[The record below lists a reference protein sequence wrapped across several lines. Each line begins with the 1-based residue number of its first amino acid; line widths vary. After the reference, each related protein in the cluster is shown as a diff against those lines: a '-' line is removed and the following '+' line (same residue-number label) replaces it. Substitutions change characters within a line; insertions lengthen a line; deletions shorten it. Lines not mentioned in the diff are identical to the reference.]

1 MINTEH
7 GRLDELIAMLVADR
21 LHVAEALGVGPSG
34 MRSADKT
41 LLAESER
48 QKKFSRRL
56 DNLTQ
61 VIEILRAGL

>member
-7 GRLDELIAMLVADR
+7 GRLDELIEMLVADR

-34 MRSADKT
+34 MKSADRT
-41 LLAESER
+41 LLGDDQR
-48 QKKFSRRL
+48 HKKFRRRL